1 MQKVEILLEGPDEE
15 ACAGLINDLAYVV
28 TQHYQVRVGNVYCG
42 RAPVKRGFA
51 DLQVPGFMN
60 RFLGRDADGRPVYR
74 QEGAGSVSRK
84 EQEGHSKGRAE
95 A

>member
-15 ACAGLINDLAYVV
+15 ACAGLINDLAYAA
-28 TQHYQVRVGNVYCG
+28 TRHYRVSVGNVYCG

-51 DLQVPGFMN
+51 DLQVPGFLN
-60 RFLGRDADGRPVYR
+60 GFLGRDESGRPVYR
-74 QEGAGSVSRK
+74 QEGTGSQ
-84 EQEGHSKGRAE
+84 QEKNFPKGRAE

>member
-15 ACAGLINDLAYVV
+15 TCAGLINDLAYTV
-28 TQHYQVRVGNVYCG
+28 TQRYRVNVGNVYCG

-60 RFLGRDADGRPVYR
+60 RFLGRDTDGRPVYR
-74 QEGAGSVSRK
+74 QEGAEIGSQK
-84 EQEGHSKGRAE
+84 EQEGHSNGRAE

>member
-28 TQHYQVRVGNVYCG
+28 TQHYQVSVGNVYCG

-60 RFLGRDADGRPVYR
+60 RFLGRDAGGRPVYR
-74 QEGAGSVSRK
+74 QEGMACGNLK
-84 EQEGHSKGRAE
+84 EQEGLPGGRAE

>member
-28 TQHYQVRVGNVYCG
+28 TQHYQVSVGNVYCG
-42 RAPVKRGFA
+42 TGSREEGICGPAGAGIHEP
-51 DLQVPGFMN
+51 LPGPGH
-60 RFLGRDADGRPVYR
+60 RRPAGLP

>member
-15 ACAGLINDLAYVV
+15 ACAGLINDLAYAV
-28 TQHYQVRVGNVYCG
+28 TQRYRVNVGNVYCG

-60 RFLGRDADGRPVYR
+60 RFLGRDTDGRPVYR
-74 QEGAGSVSRK
+74 QEGAEIGSRK
-84 EQEGHSKGRAE
+84 EQEGHSNGRAE